1 MPNVA
6 AALARNLGHING
18 YAEGT
23 DGAVFVSGMISVA
36 FVERDTHSIVRK
48 AASLIHPDSPYRQC
62 LDMVISMAESGRTAV
77 QIFRAVDERWGTNT
91 PLPIMQ

>member
-23 DGAVFVSGMISVA
+23 DGAVFVSGMISLA
-36 FVERDTHSIVRK
+36 FVEKDTREIVRK

-62 LDMVISMAESGRTAV
+62 LDMVITMADAGHTAEQV
-77 QIFRAVDERWGTNT
+77 FRRDRRALGH
-91 PLPIMQ
+91 